1 MLGRLWESYFIYV
14 VAAVTF
20 AVFAILTPNIL
31 TGANIVNLLTNAAM
45 VAIAAAGMTFAITG
59 GGFDLSIGSVLAL
72 TTCVLGKLVP
82 HLGAWGAVAVALL
95 VGAGLGAVNGLIV
108 TKLRIQTFVA
118 TLSTMIVYRG
128 LALIY
133 TGGRDATLYAN
144 LDVKYF
150 TAGELIGIPFP
161 IALTGLVFLLAYAA
175 YRWTPFGVRVRGIG
189 SNIAAARISGIPV
202 DATLIG
208 IFVVTS
214 MTTVLSGT
222 LLTSQLL
229 TGNGRVGLGF
239 ELEVITA
246 TILGGT
252 SLSGGR
258 GNVWGTLMAALLLT
272 IIANGLNLLGLPDQ
286 YQRLAKGLIFI
297 VALAL
302 DSLLRLVRERRE

>member
-1 MLGRLWESYFIYV
+1 MLGRLWESYFIYL

-20 AVFAILTPNIL
+20 AVFALLAPNIL
-31 TGANIVNLLTNAAM
+31 TGANIVNLLTNAAT

-59 GGFDLSIGSVLAL
+59 GGFDLSVGSLLAL

-82 HLGAWGAVAVALL
+82 HLGAWGAVGVALL
-95 VGAGLGAVNGLIV
+95 VGAVLGAVNGVII

-150 TAGELIGIPFP
+150 TAGELAGIPFP
-161 IALTGLVFLLAYAA
+161 IALTGLVFLLAYAT

-202 DATLIG
+202 DATVIG
-208 IFVVTS
+208 IFVATA
-214 MTTVLSGT
+214 MTTVVSGT

-258 GNVWGTLMAALLLT
+258 GNVWGTLVAALLLT
-272 IIANGLNLLGLPDQ
+272 IIANGLNLLGLPDP

-302 DSLLRLVRERRE
+302 DSLLRLVRERRS

>member
-1 MLGRLWESYFIYV
+1 MLGRLFESYFIYV

-150 TAGELIGIPFP
+150 TAGELAGIPFP

-208 IFVVTS
+208 IFVLTS
-214 MTTVLSGT
+214 MTTVLSGA

-302 DSLLRLVRERRE
+302 DSLLRLVRERRQ

>member
-1 MLGRLWESYFIYV
+1 MLGRIWESYFIYL

-20 AVFAILTPNIL
+20 AVFAVLTPNIL
-31 TGANIVNLLTNAAM
+31 TGANIINLLTNAAT

-82 HLGAWGAVAVALL
+82 HLGAWGAVVVALL
-95 VGAGLGAVNGLIV
+95 VGGVLGAVNGVIV

-150 TAGELIGIPFP
+150 TAGELAGIPFP
-161 IALTGLVFLLAYAA
+161 IALTALVFLLAFAA

-189 SNIAAARISGIPV
+189 SNISAARISGIPV

-258 GNVWGTLMAALLLT
+258 GNVWGTLVAALLLT

-302 DSLLRLVRERRE
+302 DSLLRLVRERRA